1 MRWLGSSN
9 RYRPISKTTAKQ
21 AKSLYRQMVLPFVL
35 TIVISACLVTF
46 GAFQFQRANTTAAS
60 TSNASIINSALAEKL
75 EKLSSFAKDLGIWDH
90 SYEQL
95 KNGYDPQWGAAGLAS
110 TATGT
115 NGLDIGFVA
124 FGDGRIQPAFPV
136 QDALTSSIGAYT
148 GAFAQMVSFARRNY
162 GGNAQPVS
170 GWVNIDQR
178 IIGCGVSPVMTA
190 APGFWLN
197 FNPQN
202 GNYLGYCYELTADRL
217 AGIGQGYSIN
227 GLMLLESSNQK
238 SSETPLLNYEGRPVG
253 LLAWDNEKPFFSF
266 PLPLKGL
273 GVAFFLILTAS
284 FILFHRKLGALI
296 DMISRREDML
306 LSQQYSINEIVKAPT
321 FLNAQPTAY
330 FKNIAED
337 ACETIGLKRFGI
349 WQMQRK
355 SGQAEVIDIYTHA
368 SDSHFHGPLTIS
380 CADYQSLFTSMERE
394 DILLIHDV
402 DKDPRMKEF
411 KEQAL
416 RRGVRS
422 VIYASVDLDDNLTI
436 FIACEH
442 GGDPRTWTIEEQIY
456 CQSLVNLIGL
466 CLATK
471 DRGQTAAYLREAK
484 DRALA
489 ADSEKSSFIARISH
503 EIRTPLNGILGMAQ
517 MLLNSTQD
525 EAMESQLQVLQSSS
539 ENLLHLLND
548 ILDLSK
554 LEAGRME
561 ILPTEFDP
569 QKLPDETR
577 DFWAP
582 VFDKKKLRFKV
593 STAFDGIS
601 LIKAD
606 EHRLRQVVFNLVDN
620 AAKFTENGSVEISF
634 ALESAKDGHLLSC
647 HVKDTGIGIPDN
659 RQSKVFNAYEQASA
673 ATSKSFGGTGL
684 GLSISKFLIEQMGGQ
699 IELES
704 VEGQGSTFSFSVPCT
719 AVSIEAKHPV
729 SAEDEKETPRPETV
743 NAALIESQ
751 DNQDGLNILIVEDLE
766 INRKVIALMVD
777 SLGHSYEEAFD
788 GVDAVEKVQERP
800 YDLILMDIQMPR
812 MDGVAATK
820 AIREL
825 DGSVAKTPIIAV
837 TANAMAGDREAYLE
851 AGMDSYL
858 SKPVKPEDLKNAISE
873 LGLEEADTSTRSV
886 A

>member
-46 GAFQFQRANTTAAS
+46 GAFQFQRANTIATS
-60 TSNASIINSALAEKL
+60 TSNASVINTALAEKL

-95 KNGYDPQWGAAGLAS
+95 ENGYDPQWGAAGLAS
-110 TATGT
+110 TSAST
-115 NGLDIGFVA
+115 NGLDIGFVS

-136 QDALTSSIGAYT
+136 QDALTPSIGAYT
-148 GAFAQMVSFARRNY
+148 GAFAQLVNFARRNY

-170 GWVNIDQR
+170 GWINIDQR
-178 IIGCGVSPVMTA
+178 IIGCGVSPVMKTA
-190 APGFWLN
+190 PNFWLT
-197 FNPQN
+197 FKPES
-202 GNYLGYCYELTADRL
+202 GNYLGYCYELTAERL
-217 AGIGQGYSIN
+217 TAMGQGYSIN
-227 GLMLLESSNQK
+227 GLTLLQGSDQK
-238 SSETPLLNYEGRPVG
+238 SSEVPLLNYEGRPVG
-253 LLAWDNEKPFFSF
+253 LLSWNNEKTFFSA

-273 GVAFFLILTAS
+273 GLSFFVILTIC
-284 FILFHRKLGALI
+284 FILFHRKLGQLI

-306 LSQQYSINEIVKAPT
+306 LSQQHSINEIVKAPT

-355 SGQAEVIDIYTHA
+355 SGKAEVIDIYTHA
-368 SDSHFHGPLTIS
+368 SDSHFHGPLAIS

-422 VIYASVDLDDNLTI
+422 VIYASVNLDDDLTI

-442 GGDPRTWTIEEQIY
+442 GGEPRVWSIEEQIY

-489 ADSEKSSFIARISH
+489 ADSEKSNFVARVSH

-517 MLLNSTQD
+517 MLLNSTHD
-525 EAMESQLQVLQSSS
+525 EAMRSQLQVLQSSS

-561 ILPTEFDP
+561 ILPTEFHP

-582 VFDKKKLRFKV
+582 VFDKKKLKFNV
-593 STAFDGIS
+593 TTAFEGIS

-620 AAKFTENGSVEISF
+620 AAKFTENGSVDISF
-634 ALESAKDGHLLSC
+634 ALKNAQDGHLLSC
-647 HVKDTGIGIPDN
+647 EVKDTGIGIPAN
-659 RQSKVFNAYEQASA
+659 RQQEVFNAYEQASA

-684 GLSISKFLIEQMGGQ
+684 GLSICKFLIEQMGGQ
-699 IELES
+699 IDLES
-704 VEGQGSTFSFSVPCT
+704 IEGQGSTFSFSVPCT
-719 AVSIEAKHPV
+719 AISIEADRLPPFK
-729 SAEDEKETPRPETV
+729 EEEKTPEPETAKV
-743 NAALIESQ
+743 DVKES
-751 DNQDGLNILIVEDLE
+751 QDGLNILIVEDLE

-788 GVDAVEKVQERP
+788 GVDALEKVQEKP

-825 DGSVAKTPIIAV
+825 DGKVAKTPIIAV
-837 TANAMAGDREAYLE
+837 TANAMAGDKEAYLG
-851 AGMDSYL
+851 AGMDGYL
-858 SKPVKPEDLKNAISE
+858 SKPVKPEDLKQAIGE
-873 LGLEEADTSTRSV
+873 LGLEEAGASARSV